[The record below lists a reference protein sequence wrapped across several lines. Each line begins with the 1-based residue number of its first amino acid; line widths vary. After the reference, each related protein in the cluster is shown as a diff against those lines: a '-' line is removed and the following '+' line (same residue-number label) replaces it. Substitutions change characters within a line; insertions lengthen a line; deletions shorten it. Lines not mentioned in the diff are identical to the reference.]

1 VECIFALNNNSKE
14 RFMDRRSF
22 IRVVGLGVAAATLS
36 STLTGC
42 SADTSQVDYG
52 WDGPKEAQSD
62 IRLKLLAY
70 AILAPNPHNKQP
82 WLVKFIS
89 DTSLELFVDQTRLLP
104 ETDPIARQIHI
115 GQGCFLENL
124 TIAATH
130 YGYVA
135 DIEYFPQGEYSNTVV
150 ENKPVARIKLIN
162 TDAVQEDP
170 LFKQLL
176 TRQSNKREYDNSQLS
191 IEQKSQLNA
200 LDLAKGNH
208 LRIIDDK
215 QDSHYLQQTL
225 TEAMRIEGTDKQ
237 RDLETIKMF
246 RFNDQEVEKYR
257 DGFGLEHNGVTG
269 FKKILLE
276 TFLLDREKTEKDS
289 SSFAKQGVDI
299 TRTVAQSTS
308 TFALLTSK
316 GNSRLQQVQAG
327 RDYCRLN
334 LTTTAMGLAQ
344 HPMSQVLQEYD
355 DMQQLQSEFKS
366 HFNVHATDT
375 VQMLVRL
382 GKAEK
387 TSHTPRRLVS
397 NLLLS

>member
-1 VECIFALNNNSKE
+1 
-14 RFMDRRSF
+14 MDRRRF
-22 IRVVGLGVAAATLS
+22 IQVVGLGVATATLS

-42 SADTSQVDYG
+42 SAEVDQIDYG
-52 WDGPKEAQSD
+52 WNGPKEGLSD

-82 WLVKFIS
+82 WLVKFINN
-89 DTSLELFVDQTRLLP
+89 TTLELYVDQTRLLP

-130 YGYVA
+130 YGYIA
-135 DIEYFPQGEYSNTVV
+135 DVEYFPQGEYSNTVV
-150 ENKPVARIKLIN
+150 EDKPVARINIIKGSG
-162 TDAVQEDP
+162 VQEDP
-170 LFKQLL
+170 LFKHLL
-176 TRQSNKREYDNSQLS
+176 TRQSNKREYDNSQLTV
-191 IEQKSQLNA
+191 EQKSQLNN
-200 LDLAKGNH
+200 LVLAKNSQ
-208 LRIIDDK
+208 LTIIDNK
-215 QDSHYLQQTL
+215 QDNHYLQQTL
-225 TEAMRIEGTDKQ
+225 TQAMSIEGSNKQ

-257 DGFGLEHNGVTG
+257 DGFGLEHAGVTG
-269 FKKILLE
+269 LKKTLLE
-276 TFLLDREKTEKDS
+276 TFFLDREKTEKDS
-289 SSFAKQGVDI
+289 STFAQQSVDI
-299 TRTVAQSTS
+299 TSSVALSTS
-308 TFALLTSK
+308 TFALLLSE

-334 LTTTAMGLAQ
+334 LTTTAMGVAQ

-355 DMQQLQSEFKS
+355 DMKQLQAEFKD
-366 HFNVHATDT
+366 HFNINSQHT

-382 GKAEK
+382 GRAEK
-387 TSHTPRRLVS
+387 TAHTPRRLVS